1 MKINV
6 KYIGISGFPLD
17 KILWWIFYFKK
28 YKFIK
33 GFNIRLFGV
42 HFNIREDKALE
53 KLLSKTTIKEI

>member
-1 MKINV
+1 MKTNIS
-6 KYIGISGFPLD
+6 YIGINHFPFN

-33 GFNIRLFGV
+33 GFNLRMFGL

-53 KLLSKTTIKEI
+53 KLLSISTFKEI